1 MIPAVTWTK
10 EYKLIGLDTV
20 WYEERWKRGML
31 LEIDKAK
38 LVWNSL
44 FNL

>member
-1 MIPAVTWTK
+1 MIHAVTWAK
-10 EYKLIGLDTV
+10 EYKLIGLDKM
-20 WYEERWKRGML
+20 WYEERWEQGML

-38 LVWNSL
+38 LVWDFL